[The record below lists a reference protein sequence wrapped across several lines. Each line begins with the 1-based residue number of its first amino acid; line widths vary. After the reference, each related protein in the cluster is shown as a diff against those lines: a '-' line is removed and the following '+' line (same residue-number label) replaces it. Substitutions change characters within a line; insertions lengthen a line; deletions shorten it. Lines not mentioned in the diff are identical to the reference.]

1 MDSLRPAAT
10 VLRRTLLTGR
20 RTAVTLVAL
29 LLVWIVIGFVWAVLL
44 GALLV
49 AALVLGDKPLP
60 TAPSPTPAAAARTE
74 PPATAPPT
82 APATPLAAPAT
93 VDLAP
98 SDDSGPTMEKAY
110 AKLGLSQLPPFEGLG
125 EVRTYDGPRK
135 LRLMPDNPIE
145 QRFDGRTY
153 SMHFA
158 NQAVRW
164 VTGRDRKGNPTF
176 TTSTTAKVPVDD
188 ITGIDWREP
197 DPRVPGTMGLGQ
209 LTVRFQVGKGRH
221 RTDSRSRGCHIRV
234 DQVEQFRG
242 LRDYLSAATGLPVT
256 AAETAV
262 DLEARRLLKR
272 ATAPFPAMGPD
283 GRSVMMPPEPL

>member
-49 AALVLGDKPLP
+49 AALVLGDKPHS
-60 TAPSPTPAAAARTE
+60 TASASPTPAAARTA

-98 SDDSGPTMEKAY
+98 GDDSGPTLEKAY

-135 LRLMPDNPIE
+135 IRLMPDNPIE
-145 QRFDGRTY
+145 QRFDGKAITFRT
-153 SMHFA
+153 A
-158 NQAVRW
+158 RPTRW
-164 VTGRDRKGNPTF
+164 VSGVDRNGQNTF
-176 TTSTTAKVPVDD
+176 VEAKEFRVPIED
-188 ITGIDWREP
+188 ITAVKWREP
-197 DPRVPGTMGLGQ
+197 DPRLPDREGRGDLAVEYA
-209 LTVRFQVGKGRH
+209 VGKGAR
-221 RTDSRSRGCHIRV
+221 RTSGLSRPAYVALH
-234 DQVEQFRG
+234 QVTEFRQ
-242 LRDYLSAATGLPVT
+242 LRDALSAATRLPVT
-256 AAETAV
+256 ALPTCLDV
-262 DLEARRLLKR
+262 QARMLLRR
-272 ATAPFPAMGPD
+272 ASAPFQVMGSD
-283 GRSVMMPPEPL
+283 GRPVMMPPEPL

>member
-49 AALVLGDKPLP
+49 AALVLGDKPLS
-60 TAPSPTPAAAARTE
+60 TASASPTPAAARTA

-82 APATPLAAPAT
+82 APATPLAAPAA
-93 VDLAP
+93 VDP
-98 SDDSGPTMEKAY
+98 TPGDDSGPTLEKAY

-135 LRLMPDNPIE
+135 IRLMPDNPIE

-153 SMHFA
+153 SMHFST
-158 NQAVRW
+158 QPVKW
-164 VTGRDRKGNPTF
+164 VTGRDRKGDYTF
-176 TTSTTAKVPVDD
+176 TTSKSWEVRVGD

-197 DPRVPGTMGLGQ
+197 DPRVPGTTGLGQ
-209 LTVRFQVGKGRH
+209 LTVKFQVGKGRH

-262 DLEARRLLKR
+262 DLKARWLLKG